1 MNGISKFP
9 MMSMHEQSFL
19 THSVKNFDFSL
30 VLMSTSTSF
39 EPAELS
45 LNDDGIAENILHWYF

>member
-19 THSVKNFDFSL
+19 AHSVNNSDFSL

-39 EPAELS
+39 EPAEFS
-45 LNDDGIAENILHWYF
+45 LNDDGIVENILHWYF